1 LKPEY
6 RSFSNNG
13 AEFAKSKTGKF
24 WMAVFGMNFPQDY
37 PSRKIVLGI
46 VFVYCFQSN
55 NQQKD
60 QN

>member
-1 LKPEY
+1 MWT
-6 RSFSNNG
+6 G

-24 WMAVFGMNFPQDY
+24 WMAVFGMNFPRDY